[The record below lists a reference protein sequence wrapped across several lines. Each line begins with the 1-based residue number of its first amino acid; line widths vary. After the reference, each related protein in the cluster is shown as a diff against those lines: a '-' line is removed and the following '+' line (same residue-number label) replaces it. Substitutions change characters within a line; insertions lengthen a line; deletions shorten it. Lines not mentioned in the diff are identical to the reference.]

1 MTVNSSTAR
10 QQYNGNGVTTAF
22 TVPFRFLDNTHL
34 QVIRTSAAGVDT
46 TLVLSTDYTVTGAG
60 AATGTITMVTAPA
73 SGEKLTIVRSMPFSQ
88 QIDLVNGDP
97 LPAETL
103 EAGLDA
109 RAMEAQQL
117 KDAVSRSLSLPISSS
132 ASAVLPEAIPLALL
146 GWNATGDALQSFAG
160 AAGVAVSSFM
170 APAVAAAD
178 ATAAQ
183 TAIGGTS
190 VGRSV
195 FSAANAAAART
206 ALTAAASGAN
216 SDITSLTGLTSP
228 IPSAN
233 TVGKLESLPNPTLS
247 ANAMTL
253 PASTHALDFRSPT
266 LSDGLPSTVSGT
278 AAALVIPAG
287 ATLGTVSAVQSTI
300 VEVIINN
307 AGTLEKAVV
316 NLAGGNDLFETGVI
330 STTAI
335 SAGATAANVFYSTTA
350 RTNVPY
356 RVVRTITSIQATAG
370 QWATNPSAIQVAG
383 GKALDAMQSFGYG
396 QTWQSVTRTSGTTY
410 YNTTGKP
417 ITFSAYSIVATAID
431 YTITVNGLQVAR
443 SAYNSGTSGV
453 QFVSAVIP
461 PGASYVL
468 TVAAGGAPTSVEL
481 R

>member
-117 KDAVSRSLSLPISSS
+117 KDSISRSLSLPTSSS

-146 GWNATGDALQSFAG
+146 GWNATGNALQSFAG
-160 AAGVAVSSFM
+160 AAGSPVSSFM
-170 APAVAAAD
+170 APAVAAAN

-195 FSAANAAAART
+195 FSAADAAAART
-206 ALTAAASGAN
+206 AIGAQ
-216 SDITSLTGLTSP
+216 
-228 IPSAN
+228 
-233 TVGKLESLPNPTLS
+233 
-247 ANAMTL
+247 
-253 PASTHALDFRSPT
+253 
-266 LSDGLPSTVSGT
+266 
-278 AAALVIPAG
+278 
-287 ATLGTVSAVQSTI
+287 ATLGYTA
-300 VEVIINN
+300 
-307 AGTLEKAVV
+307 ADDAAVV
-316 NLAGGNDLFETGVI
+316 KLTGNQTVAGVKTFSSQPNFPAQSMIRVNTANGYGSTNTAIKRYTTVVTTQGTDITYADSATLGASFTINTAGVYSISGNVVAAATSSLGASLNSSQLTSVIGNITAADRLIVGYGAGGNPGTFSVSVYL
-330 STTAI
+330 
-335 SAGATAANVFYSTTA
+335 SAGSVIRPHSDGNATTNAAIENFT
-350 RTNVPY
+350 
-356 RVVRTITSIQATAG
+356 
-370 QWATNPSAIQVAG
+370 
-383 GKALDAMQSFGYG
+383 
-396 QTWQSVTRTSGTTY
+396 VTR
-410 YNTTGKP
+410 
-417 ITFSAYSIVATAID
+417 VA
-431 YTITVNGLQVAR
+431 
-443 SAYNSGTSGV
+443 
-453 QFVSAVIP
+453 
-461 PGASYVL
+461 
-468 TVAAGGAPTSVEL
+468 
-481 R
+481 

>member
-117 KDAVSRSLSLPISSS
+117 KDSISRSLSLPTSSS

-160 AAGVAVSSFM
+160 AAGSPVSSFM

-216 SDITSLTGLTSP
+216 GDITSLSGLTTP
-228 IPSAN
+228 I
-233 TVGKLESLPNPTLS
+233 SLIALRSYLSGCTLS
-247 ANAMTL
+247 TAG
-253 PASTHALDFRSPT
+253 ASTTMSIAAGVAMDSTNTFLMQLAATSKTTSNWSVGSAAGGLDTGTIANSTWYYFYAIRRPDTGVVDVVFSTNSTSPT
-266 LSDGLPSTVSGT
+266 LPTNYTQFRYIGAGLTNGSGQWTKFYQIGDEFFWDVQPLDVNASLSTTPTNYTLSVPRRVVKANMSVFAAAPSTNAVDIRMWNPSIT
-278 AAALVIPAG
+278 DAASASSSL
-287 ATLGTVSAVQSTI
+287 ATLSITAQSAGSPTRITSPVSCFTNASAQVRAVCLT
-300 VEVIINN
+300 
-307 AGTLEKAVV
+307 
-316 NLAGGNDLFETGVI
+316 
-330 STTAI
+330 STTVEI
-335 SAGATAANVFYSTTA
+335 
-350 RTNVPY
+350 R
-356 RVVRTITSIQATAG
+356 
-370 QWATNPSAIQVAG
+370 
-383 GKALDAMQSFGYG
+383 
-396 QTWQSVTRTSGTTY
+396 
-410 YNTTGKP
+410 TTGW
-417 ITFSAYSIVATAID
+417 ID
-431 YTITVNGLQVAR
+431 
-443 SAYNSGTSGV
+443 
-453 QFVSAVIP
+453 
-461 PGASYVL
+461 
-468 TVAAGGAPTSVEL
+468 L
-481 R
+481 RGKDL